1 MKKSILLFFCLFGIS
16 ISLFSQF
23 VPCDTAF
30 TVPYSPFLKK
40 INELKNIKGLVRLSR
55 VDRIL
60 PLSNCTLSPNAEEVI
75 KIDNQLYILLAQTG
89 FIYKMS
95 EPVEVDSMVRFSKID
110 RTYNLNY
117 NIDCYNFVYNGNLYN
132 YGGYGFWQKTGH
144 FRRYNQVDKEW
155 DIVPTNIEVIP
166 GGYEWYSDKEGKM
179 YVPFQKIEKRFLKD
193 PIYKNG
199 LYDFKSYVLDV
210 NKAEWQQIGKSSK
223 QFENLAL
230 QKNNYLCLKA
240 DSGNL
245 FLINDETYFFDYLNN
260 KVYKSKQ
267 TDLNQFLL
275 RNSEN
280 NPIFY
285 NEGLIYIYNK
295 SEQIFKTW
303 KFDLN
308 DFTELDF
315 PIWTIDYTSY
325 YIILGVVVILVAG
338 IILYLIVKRKLKQRI
353 QNAQLKMLKTTSI
366 QQAFAGVELTL
377 IELLLE
383 EHEKGNR
390 VEIHQMNHVL
400 GIKDKNI
407 GLQKKVRSD
416 VINSV
421 NDKYQFITQSDVLLI
436 SNIRKLD
443 DKRFFEY
450 FITETEISNI
460 QKIIKTK

>member
-1 MKKSILLFFCLFGIS
+1 MKKALFIFLSIFILQNSTFAQYI
-16 ISLFSQF
+16 
-23 VPCDTAF
+23 PCDSAF
-30 TVPYSPFLKK
+30 TVPYSPLLKK
-40 INELKNIKGLVRLSR
+40 IYELKNFKGQVKLSSS
-55 VDRIL
+55 DRIL
-60 PLSNCTLSPNAEEVI
+60 PMRNCTLSPNAEGII
-75 KIDNQLYILLAQTG
+75 KIDDQLYILLAQTG

-95 EPVEVDSMVRFSKID
+95 EPADSMVRFVKID
-110 RTYNLNY
+110 KTYNLNY
-117 NIDCYNFVYNGNLYN
+117 NIDCYNFVNGANLYN

-144 FRRYNQVDKEW
+144 IRRYNQVDKEW

-166 GGYEWYSDKEGKM
+166 GGFEWYSDKEGKM

-199 LYDFKSYVLDV
+199 LYDYKSYVLDV
-210 NKAEWQQIGKSSK
+210 NKAEWQQIGKVTK
-223 QFENLAL
+223 QFENLVQ
-230 QKNNYLCLKA
+230 QKNNYLCLKV

-245 FLINDETYFFDYLNN
+245 FLINDETYFIDYLNN

-267 TDLNQFLL
+267 VDINQYLL
-275 RNSEN
+275 RNSYN
-280 NPIFY
+280 NPTFFHQGI
-285 NEGLIYIYNK
+285 IYTYNK
-295 SEQIFKTW
+295 NEQIFKTW
-303 KFDLN
+303 KFNLN
-308 DFTELDF
+308 DFAELDF
-315 PIWTIDYTSY
+315 AIWTTDYTSY
-325 YIILGVVVILVAG
+325 YLFLG
-338 IILYLIVKRKLKQRI
+338 IIIFIVASLILYFIAKRKIKYRL

-383 EHEKGNR
+383 EQAKGNR

-421 NDKYQFITQSDVLLI
+421 NDKYQFITQGNVLLI
-436 SNIRKLD
+436 SSVRKID

-450 FITETEISNI
+450 FITETEINNI
-460 QKIIKTK
+460 QKIIHAK